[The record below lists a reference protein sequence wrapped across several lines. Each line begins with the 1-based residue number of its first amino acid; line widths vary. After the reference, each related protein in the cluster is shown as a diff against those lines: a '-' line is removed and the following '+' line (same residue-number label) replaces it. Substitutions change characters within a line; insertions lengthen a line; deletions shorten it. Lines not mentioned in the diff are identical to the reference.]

1 MCKTVHELLV
11 VWSFEKSVKLLWPT
25 FRSAACSTSSRV
37 PCSFVRGVRAV
48 HSSVGKMGKNRS
60 SSFVY
65 VFMHTHIHKHAHTY
79 TNTKHIKTNT
89 KHTHTHTHIHTTNT
103 QTQNTNTHPHTYTH
117 KTHTQACN
125 RWLIPSVSLACAP
138 RGAAMGLFLSLL
150 KAKPPS
156 AMAHPTSEKCR
167 CTGLNDACV

>member
-117 KTHTQACN
+117 KTHPHASMHTHKYAPVLRLSTHALC
-125 RWLIPSVSLACAP
+125 RRVSGSSLAIECGSKP
-138 RGAAMGLFLSLL
+138 RCYHPCNHSRGGTLS
-150 KAKPPS
+150 
-156 AMAHPTSEKCR
+156 
-167 CTGLNDACV
+167 